1 MKDPFHGRSRTVIG
15 TGKDVA
21 MHEGFSAQNQNFK
34 ECPINDT
41 QTLKQLINKNTAG
54 VIVEPVQGEPGIYEV
69 STDFARALRE
79 SCNSVNALL
88 IADEVQTGF
97 YRTGRH
103 CLHVTYWLKPD
114 IIVVAKALGG
124 MVPMAG
130 VLARKNLKHFFTW
143 HSWVHLCRQRAVMP
157 NCPRKFEAI

>member
-54 VIVEPVQGEPGIYEV
+54 VIVEPVQGEPEFMK
-69 STDFARALRE
+69 SPDFARALRE
-79 SCNSVNALL
+79 SLILL
-88 IADEVQTGF
+88 TH
-97 YRTGRH
+97 Y
-103 CLHVTYWLKPD
+103 
-114 IIVVAKALGG
+114 
-124 MVPMAG
+124 
-130 VLARKNLKHFFTW
+130 
-143 HSWVHLCRQRAVMP
+143 
-157 NCPRKFEAI
+157 